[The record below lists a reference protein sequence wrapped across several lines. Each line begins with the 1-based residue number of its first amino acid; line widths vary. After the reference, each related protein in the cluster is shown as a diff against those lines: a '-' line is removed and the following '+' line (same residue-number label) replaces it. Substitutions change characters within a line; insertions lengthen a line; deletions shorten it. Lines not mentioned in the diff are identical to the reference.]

1 MKADGTNE
9 KKNNK
14 IYNNTKKDSYLHI
27 WETTT
32 GDVWLDLLWVLNR
45 DVSW

>member
-1 MKADGTNE
+1 MKADGSKQTNE
-9 KKNNK
+9 IKKK
-14 IYNNTKKDSYLHI
+14 HTKKHRDSYLHI
-27 WETTT
+27 LT